1 MKKLSKMNNDFI
13 ENVYNNPMLWPKFIG
28 LIQWVIGVAALIYCI
43 LTINDISILL
53 MMLLFWVSFSFAL
66 CNYKKSS
73 FSEGTIK
80 TLVYLVLKN
89 KNNLNE
95 NEKEDLKQLEED
107 KDLQYIM
114 KDLENFQDL
123 SYERFEIE

>member
-1 MKKLSKMNNDFI
+1 MNKLSKMKKDFI

-28 LIQWVIGVAALIYCI
+28 LIQWVIGEAALIYCI
-43 LTINDISILL
+43 LAINDISILL
-53 MMLLFWVSFSFAL
+53 MMLLFYVSFSFAL
-66 CNYKKSS
+66 YNYRKSS
-73 FSEGTIK
+73 FGEGTIK
-80 TLVYLVLKN
+80 TLVYFVLKN

-114 KDLENFQDL
+114 KDLK
-123 SYERFEIE
+123 